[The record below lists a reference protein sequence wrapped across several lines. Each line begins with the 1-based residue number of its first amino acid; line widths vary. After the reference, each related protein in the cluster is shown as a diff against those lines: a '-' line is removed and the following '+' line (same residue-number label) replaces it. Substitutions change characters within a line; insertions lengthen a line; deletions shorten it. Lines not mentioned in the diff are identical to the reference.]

1 MQGTNRRAEKE
12 KAGYAYKA
20 PGRIVLCKY
29 MRKEDGKVHE
39 EKNFNHWGSG
49 CIDNVRFHTDG

>member
-1 MQGTNRRAEKE
+1 MGSSDLRE

-20 PGRIVLCKY
+20 PGRIVICKY

-39 EKNFNHWGSG
+39 EMNSNLWGSG

>member
-1 MQGTNRRAEKE
+1 VGSSDQKE

-29 MRKEDGKVHE
+29 MRKEDRKVQRE
-39 EKNFNHWGSG
+39 E
-49 CIDNVRFHTDG
+49 